1 VSNDI
6 AFLDDLRDDL
16 MEAAAQAGRP
26 TRGTTQRSP
35 RIRRPASRW
44 KLASGFVTGVLVIA
58 GIVGYIAVGGPG
70 SPTAGRYEQ
79 YSPATGKQLNLHSH
93 TIAEPRAVAP
103 HIDPDVGRQGSIG
116 FNIQHQG
123 IAPSFADVPKE
134 GVAAPSQVDG
144 VPAIGPNIVKTAALE
159 IQVDRHTFSAQFQKA
174 MAVAETYGGYVQ
186 TSSTA
191 GTKTRSGI
199 MVMRV
204 PADKFALAVGDLRAL
219 GTVLHQ
225 EVSGVDVTAQF
236 VDLAARLR
244 NSLAQEASLRRL
256 LGKAPTVTAT
266 LRVNNVLSDVEL
278 RIEELQGQLRVL
290 RNRADLGT
298 IRLDM
303 REKGAQVVAPTQTPP
318 PVKKPQMTR
327 AFAKSVAAFL
337 GVIFSVVVGLGY
349 VLPVLVLL
357 VDAWFVV
364 RGVRRARTATA

>member
-1 VSNDI
+1 MSNDI

-134 GVAAPSQVDG
+134 GVTAPSQVDG
-144 VPAIGPNIVKTAALE
+144 VPAIGL
-159 IQVDRHTFSAQFQKA
+159 
-174 MAVAETYGGYVQ
+174 
-186 TSSTA
+186 
-191 GTKTRSGI
+191 
-199 MVMRV
+199 VMRV

-357 VDAWFVV
+357 VVAWFVV
-364 RGVRRARTATA
+364 RRVRRARTATA